1 MDISL
6 ADILSLLVAAGMASS
21 LYYTFFKRYEEDES
35 EKWLETTPSRKDE
48 SLADAFSYAKN
59 YQPQPKPNNRCLY
72 CGTRYN
78 SLDHSC
84 KKCGAPID

>member
-1 MDISL
+1 MDISF
-6 ADILSLLVAAGMASS
+6 ADILGMLAITAFISS
-21 LYYTFFKRYEEDES
+21 TFFRYFKRTEEDEVS
-35 EKWLETTPSRKDE
+35 NPVVAEWHNE
-48 SLADAFSYAKN
+48 SLANAFSYAKN
-59 YQPQPKPNNRCLY
+59 YQPQPKPNNHCLY

>member
-21 LYYTFFKRYEEDES
+21 LYYTFFKRHKEEEVS
-35 EKWLETTPSRKDE
+35 NPVVAEWHNE
-48 SLADAFSYAKN
+48 SLANAFSYAKN
-59 YQPQPKPNNRCLY
+59 YQSEPKRSNNCSY
-72 CGTRYN
+72 CGTRF
-78 SLDHSC
+78 SAVDGSC